1 MMTGKTVAIVGLGA
15 IGLEVAKRLDIGIS
29 DLELIAVTD
38 RDLDRA
44 AAKVARFNAP
54 PAIGDLASLWRA
66 DVIVEAAG
74 ATVLPHVVDLAA
86 RHGRLVVICS
96 VGALL
101 TDMTL
106 VERAAKRGARI
117 IVPSGALGGLDAVR
131 AAAEGGEVRAVTI
144 ATRKPPAALA
154 GAPFIVQHAIDLSA
168 ITESRCIFRG
178 SAREAAAGFP
188 ANANVAAAL
197 ALAGIGAD
205 RTVVEIWADPTT
217 ERNVHTVTLDS
228 AAVRL
233 SLTLEGLPSPGN
245 PRTSQ
250 LTYLSVLSTLR
261 GLVSPLRIGA

>member
-1 MMTGKTVAIVGLGA
+1 MTAKTVAIVGLGS
-15 IGLEVAKRLDIGIS
+15 IGLEVAKGLDNGIPG
-29 DLELIAVTD
+29 LELIAVTD

-44 AAKVARFNAP
+44 TDKVAHFNAP
-54 PAIGDLASLWRA
+54 PAVGTLESLWPA

-74 ATVLPHVVDLAA
+74 SRVLPGVVDLAV
-86 RHGRLVVICS
+86 RHKRLVLACS

-106 VERAAKRGARI
+106 VERAAEGGTRI
-117 IVPSGALGGLDAVR
+117 IVPSGALGGLDALR
-131 AAAEGGEVRAVTI
+131 AAAEGGEVHSVTI

-154 GAPFIVQHAIDLSA
+154 GAPYVTEHAIDLAA

-178 SAREAAAGFP
+178 TARQAAAGFP
-188 ANANVAAAL
+188 ANLNVAAAL

-205 RTVVEIWADPTT
+205 RTAVEIWAEPTAQH
-217 ERNVHTVTLDS
+217 NVHTVTLDS

-233 SLTLEGLPSPGN
+233 SLTIEGLPSPRN

-250 LTYLSVLSTLR
+250 LTYLSVLSALR